1 MQGLADGYFVLPVTV
16 PNYLAG
22 VKPGGVDDSHPD
34 VKRTVAEVEA
44 RIAKFLS
51 IGGKRTPESFH
62 RELGTLMWD
71 QCGMGRTA
79 DGLKFALGKIPELRE
94 QFYSD
99 LSIVGSGEELNG
111 MLEKAGRVADF
122 FELAEL
128 TCRDA
133 LDREESAGGHFREE
147 HQTEEGEAKRDDDAF
162 SYVAAWEFTGDT
174 AAPKLNKEP
183 LSFEYVHPSQRSYK

>member
-1 MQGLADGYFVLPVTV
+1 MA
-16 PNYLAG
+16 
-22 VKPGGVDDSHPD
+22 
-34 VKRTVAEVEA
+34 
-44 RIAKFLS
+44 
-51 IGGKRTPESFH
+51 
-62 RELGTLMWD
+62 
-71 QCGMGRTA
+71 RTA

-99 LSIVGSGEELNG
+99 LSVVGSGEELNM
-111 MLEKAGRVADF
+111 MLEKAGRTADF

-147 HQTEEGEAKRDDDAF
+147 HQTEDGEAKRNDDEF
-162 SYVAAWEFTGDT
+162 SYVAAWEFTGNT

-183 LSFEYVHPSQRSYK
+183 LAFEYVHPSQRSYK

>member
-1 MQGLADGYFVLPVTV
+1 DGYFVLPVTV
-16 PNYLAG
+16 ANYLAG
-22 VKPGGVDDSHPD
+22 VKPGSTIEDSHPV
-34 VKRTVAEVEA
+34 VKQTVADVEA
-44 RIAKFLS
+44 RIQKLLS
-51 IGGKRTPESFH
+51 IKGKRTPDSFH

-71 QCGMGRTA
+71 YCGMARTA
-79 DGLKFALGKIPELRE
+79 EGLKHALEKIPELRE
-94 QFYSD
+94 EFERD
-99 LSIVGSGEELNG
+99 LSIQGTGEELNQS
-111 MLEKAGRVADF
+111 LEKAGRVADF

-147 HQTEEGEAKRDDDAF
+147 HQTEDGEAKRNDDLF
-162 SYVAAWEFTGDT
+162 SYVAAWEFTGDS

>member
-1 MQGLADGYFVLPVTV
+1 VLPVTV
-16 PNYLAG
+16 PNYLAS
-22 VKPGGVDDSHPD
+22 VKPGGVDESHPE
-34 VKRTVAEVEA
+34 VRRTVAEVEA
-44 RIAKFLS
+44 RIKQLLT
-51 IGGKRTPESFH
+51 IGGKRTPESYH

-71 QCGMGRTA
+71 YCGMARTA

-94 QFYSD
+94 QFYRD
-99 LSIVGSGEELNG
+99 LSVVGSGEELNM
-111 MLEKAGRVADF
+111 MLEKAGRTADF

-147 HQTEEGEAKRDDDAF
+147 HQTEDGEAKRNDDEF
-162 SYVAAWEFTGDT
+162 SYVAAWEFTGNT

-183 LSFEYVHPSQRSYK
+183 LDFEYVHPSQRSYK